1 MEIIK
6 IENLNHIYSK
16 GTPFEKKALDSINI
30 KINKGEFIGLI
41 GHTGSGKS
49 TLVQHLNGLLKASEG
64 RVIVDGRELF
74 KDKLDMSKIREKVG
88 LVFQYPEYQLFEETI
103 FNDISYGPKNMGLSQ
118 EEIER
123 RVNFSM
129 EAVGLSLDLKDKS
142 PFDLSGGQKR
152 RVAIAGILAMK
163 PEVLVLD
170 EPTAGLDPK
179 GRDEILDE
187 IYSLYKNTEITIII
201 VSHSM
206 DEIAKFATRI
216 IVMNKG
222 KLFLDGKPEEIFMHY
237 DELKKVGLGVPEST
251 KIMRKLKEKGID
263 VKLNCITVD
272 EAYKEIERII
282 GGKNA

>member
-187 IYSLYKNTEITIII
+187 IYSLYKNTEITIVI

-206 DEIAKFATRI
+206 DDIAKFATRI